1 MAANEHPAWYATAAE
16 FAPERKSDWTATSAP
31 VEPPPAEMQQAET
44 LQAETQRAETQ
55 PAASQQPEE
64 AGVFRQVVEALAC
77 LAVAVIVFRAF
88 LLEGYIISTGSMAPS
103 LLGYH
108 KQVVCPDCEY
118 EFAFGVAFD
127 RPSMAPSQLA
137 TCPNC
142 GQGGIDLTKVPR
154 NDGDQLLVNKY
165 AYLFG
170 DPNRWE
176 VVVFL
181 NPNNPNQAY
190 VKRVVGLPGETIF
203 VRDGDVYINGRI
215 QRKTMTEQRAI
226 RIPVF
231 DQKFQASDT
240 GWIPRWLTDPE
251 WKITNADFA
260 FNDRGSNDSVAI
272 ARGQS
277 SDDSSQQTRSTKLA
291 SLSWVRYFHWPRLSS
306 YSSQR
311 NRSALES
318 LRPSN
323 VSDMYGY
330 NQPVRAAEQY
340 RVNDLM
346 LAAQLDF
353 SSRNGSSDNVRNGD
367 LMPGGVAENLAVPTG
382 EFVARLS
389 CRKKQIVCRIAA
401 DAKLLHL
408 WIVGPTAGEA
418 DRVLTEG
425 QMADATVELRD
436 DWFNEVVDFEL
447 SSFDR
452 QATVAVNGVEL
463 VSVPLDDELRDVPH
477 GSWSESPQGDLSK
490 IAVAGYGSGSTL
502 QASEH
507 RPFRSVEGAGDG
519 RARDDQLEAGA
530 VQQAAWTDGVS
541 SGSTESLG
549 DIRESQVP
557 SGQSSNESMSPVAFG
572 ARQGTVTVKSV
583 TLYRDVHYTT
593 KNHRHA
599 TERPLKLGDDEFF
612 FLGDNSP
619 VSLDSRGWV
628 NPVVARHLLVGRPLV
643 VHLPSQPG
651 RLKIGNTVKYIR
663 IPDFSKI
670 RCIR

>member
-1 MAANEHPAWYATAAE
+1 MAVNEHPAWYATAGE
-16 FAPERKSDWTATSAP
+16 FVSERKSDWTVTPAP
-31 VEPPPAEMQQAET
+31 VEQSAADRRQAVK
-44 LQAETQRAETQ
+44 
-55 PAASQQPEE
+55 QQPEV
-64 AGVFRQVVEALAC
+64 AGVFRQIVESLAC

-108 KQVVCPDCEY
+108 KQVVCPDCKY

-127 RPSMAPSQLA
+127 RPTMAPSQMA

-142 GQGGIDLTKVPR
+142 GQGAIDLTKVPQ

-190 VKRVVGLPGETIF
+190 VKRVVGLPGETIH
-203 VRDGDVYINGRI
+203 VRDGDVYIDGRI
-215 QRKTMTEQRAI
+215 QRKTMSEQRAI
-226 RIPVF
+226 RISVF
-231 DQKFQASDT
+231 DQKFQAT
-240 GWIPRWLTDPE
+240 GVNWIPRWLTDPE
-251 WKITNADFA
+251 WKISDADFT
-260 FNDRGSNDSVAI
+260 FNEGAVGEPTARRLGS
-272 ARGQS
+272 S
-277 SDDSSQQTRSTKLA
+277 SDGHLLQTSSQWLT
-291 SLSWVRYFHWPRLSS
+291 SLSWVRYFHWPRFSP
-306 YSSQR
+306 YSLQR
-311 NRSALES
+311 DRSAFES
-318 LRPSN
+318 IRLSN
-323 VSDMYGY
+323 ISDAYGY
-330 NQPVRAAEQY
+330 NQPVRVSEQH

-346 LAAQLDF
+346 LAVQLDF
-353 SSRNGSSDNVRNGD
+353 SSRNGTQKDFRNGE
-367 LMPGGVAENLAVPTG
+367 LTRSGAAQKTTASTG

-389 CRKKQIVCRIAA
+389 CRKKQIICRIDAE
-401 DAKLLHL
+401 AKLLNL
-408 WIVGPTAGEA
+408 WLVGSAAGEA
-418 DRVLTEG
+418 DRVLAEG
-425 QMADATVELRD
+425 QKPDRRVELRA
-436 DWFNEVVDFEL
+436 DWFNDVVDFEL

-452 QATVAVNGVEL
+452 QATVAMNGVEL
-463 VSVPLDDELRDVPH
+463 AVVELDDELRDVPS
-477 GSWSESPQGDLSK
+477 GTWSEPPRGDLSK
-490 IAVAGYGSGSTL
+490 ITVAGYSSDLTL
-502 QASEH
+502 QASER
-507 RPFRSVEGAGDG
+507 RPFRGDALASEETFG
-519 RARDDQLEAGA
+519 DDD
-530 VQQAAWTDGVS
+530 VQQAVWTDGVS
-541 SGSTESLG
+541 TGRAESHS
-549 DIRESQVP
+549 DIRETEVAA
-557 SGQSSNESMSPVAFG
+557 GQSSNESLSPVAFG

-583 TLYRDVHYTT
+583 SLYRDVHYTT
-593 KNHRHA
+593 DNHRHA

-651 RLKIGNTVKYIR
+651 RIKIGSTVKYIR

>member
-1 MAANEHPAWYATAAE
+1 MAANEHPAWYATAAD
-16 FAPERKSDWTATSAP
+16 FAPERKSDWTVTSAP
-31 VEPPPAEMQQAET
+31 VE
-44 LQAETQRAETQ
+44 Q
-55 PAASQQPEE
+55 PAAKTRQAAKQQPEE

-108 KQVVCPDCEY
+108 KQVVCPDCKY

-142 GQGGIDLTKVPR
+142 GQGAIDLTKVPR

-165 AYLFG
+165 AYVFG

-181 NPNNPNQAY
+181 NPNNPNLAY
-190 VKRVVGLPGETIF
+190 VKRVVGLPGETIY
-203 VRDGDVYINGRI
+203 VRDGDVYIDGQI
-215 QRKTMTEQRAI
+215 QRKTMAEQRAI

-231 DQKFQASDT
+231 DQKFKASGVD
-240 GWIPRWLTDPE
+240 WIPRWLTDPE
-251 WKITNADFA
+251 WKNTDADFA
-260 FNDRGSNDSVAI
+260 FNGDAVGESVA
-272 ARGQS
+272 RRLGS
-277 SDDSSQQTRSTKLA
+277 FSDGHLPQTRSQRLS
-291 SLSWVRYFHWPRLSS
+291 SLSWVRYFHWPRLSP

-311 NRSALES
+311 DRPALES

-323 VSDMYGY
+323 ISDTYGY
-330 NQPVRAAEQY
+330 NQPVRVSEQY

-346 LAAQLDF
+346 LAVQLDF
-353 SSRNGSSDNVRNGD
+353 SSRDGSRQDVPNGE
-367 LMPGGVAENLAVPTG
+367 LMPVGAAENRAAPTG

-389 CRKKQIVCRIAA
+389 CRKKQIICRIDA
-401 DAKLLHL
+401 DAKSLDL
-408 WIVGPTAGEA
+408 WVVGPNAGEA
-418 DRVLTEG
+418 DRVLAEG
-425 QMADATVELRD
+425 QKPEATVELKS
-436 DWFNEVVDFEL
+436 DWFRDVVDFEL

-463 VSVPLDDELRDVPH
+463 AAVPLDDDLRDVPN
-477 GSWSESPQGDLSK
+477 GSWSEPPHGDLSK
-490 IAVAGYGSGSTL
+490 ITVAGYVADSSL
-502 QASEH
+502 QASER
-507 RPFRSVEGAGDG
+507 RPVRS
-519 RARDDQLEAGA
+519 DQLASEDQFRDGA
-530 VQQAAWTDGVS
+530 VQQAAWTGGVS
-541 SGSTESLG
+541 AGRVESLG
-549 DIRESQVP
+549 DMREAQVP
-557 SGQSSNESMSPVAFG
+557 SGQSSDQSLSPVAFG
-572 ARQGTVTVKSV
+572 ARQGAVMVKSV

-593 KNHRHA
+593 ENHRHA

-651 RLKIGNTVKYIR
+651 RIKIGSTVKYIR

>member
-16 FAPERKSDWTATSAP
+16 FAPERKSGWTVTSG
-31 VEPPPAEMQQAET
+31 PAEQSSGENSQSTNA
-44 LQAETQRAETQ
+44 RA
-55 PAASQQPEE
+55 ANALAEE
-64 AGVFRQVVEALAC
+64 AGVFRQIMESLAC

-108 KQVVCPDCEY
+108 KQVVCPDCKY

-127 RPSMAPSQLA
+127 RPTMAPSQLA

-142 GQGGIDLTKVPR
+142 GQGAIDLTKVPR

-190 VKRVVGLPGETIF
+190 VKRVVGLPGETIY
-203 VRDGDVYINGRI
+203 VRDGDVYIDGRI
-215 QRKTMTEQRAI
+215 QRKTLAEQRAI

-231 DQKFQASDT
+231 DQQFQAT
-240 GWIPRWLTDPE
+240 GVNWIPRWLTDPE
-251 WKITNADFA
+251 WMSQDAAFA
-260 FNDRGSNDSVAI
+260 FNNVASRELPI
-272 ARGQS
+272 VDASQF
-277 SDDSSQQTRSTKLA
+277 SDSQQLR

-311 NRSALES
+311 GRKSLES
-318 LRPSN
+318 LSPS
-323 VSDMYGY
+323 VISDNYGY
-330 NQPVRAAEQY
+330 NQPVRVSEQY

-346 LAAQLDF
+346 LAFQLDF
-353 SSRNGSSDNVRNGD
+353 TGRDPADVAGDSVKAKQGTSAGAGPVGS
-367 LMPGGVAENLAVPTG
+367 G
-382 EFVARLS
+382 EFVARLN
-389 CRKKQIVCRIAA
+389 CRKKQIICRIDA
-401 DAKLLHL
+401 DAKMLEL
-408 WIVGPTAGEA
+408 WIVGSSAGEA
-418 DRVLTEG
+418 DRILTEG
-425 QMADATVELRD
+425 QVANARVQLQE
-436 DWFNEVVDFEL
+436 DWFKDVVDFEL

-452 QATVAVNGVEL
+452 QATVAINGVEL
-463 VSVPLDDELRDVPH
+463 STLQLDDELRDVPN
-477 GSWSESPQGDLSK
+477 GTRSESTEGDLSK
-490 IAVAGYGSGSTL
+490 ITVAGYASDSTL
-502 QASEH
+502 HASER
-507 RPFRSVEGAGDG
+507 RPSNGNNESRVSDG
-519 RARDDQLEAGA
+519 GI
-530 VQQAAWTDGVS
+530 QQAAFTGGVNPGRADFS
-541 SGSTESLG
+541 DDLRI
-549 DIRESQVP
+549 DR
-557 SGQSSNESMSPVAFG
+557 SSNESLSPVAFG
-572 ARQGTVTVKSV
+572 ARQGSVKVRSV
-583 TLYRDVHYTT
+583 KLYRDVHYTT
-593 KNHRHA
+593 DNHRHA
-599 TERPLKLGDDEFF
+599 TERPLKLGEDEFF

-628 NPVVARHLLVGRPLV
+628 NPVVSRHLLIGRPLV

-651 RLKIGNTVKYIR
+651 RIKIGRTVKYIR

>member
-16 FAPERKSDWTATSAP
+16 FAPERKSDWAVTST
-31 VEPPPAEMQQAET
+31 PAEQPTAQTQQTAK
-44 LQAETQRAETQ
+44 R
-55 PAASQQPEE
+55 QPEE

-108 KQVVCPDCEY
+108 KQVVCPDCKY

-142 GQGGIDLTKVPR
+142 GQGAIDLTKVPQ

-190 VKRVVGLPGETIF
+190 VKRVVGLPGETIY
-203 VRDGDVYINGRI
+203 VRDGDVYIDGRI
-215 QRKTMTEQRAI
+215 QRKTMAEQRAI

-231 DQKFQASDT
+231 DQKFQASSVD
-240 GWIPRWLTDPE
+240 WISRWLTDPE
-251 WKITNADFA
+251 WKNSDADFA
-260 FNDRGSNDSVAI
+260 FNDGTVRDPETIPRGSSFE
-272 ARGQS
+272 RQLQQGQLQQGQLQQA
-277 SDDSSQQTRSTKLA
+277 SSQQSA
-291 SLSWVRYFHWPRLSS
+291 SLSWVRYFHWPRLSP
-306 YSSQR
+306 YSAQR
-311 NRSALES
+311 ERSALEA
-318 LRPSN
+318 LRPST
-323 VSDMYGY
+323 VSDTYGY
-330 NQPVRAAEQY
+330 NQPVRVSEQY

-353 SSRNGSSDNVRNGD
+353 SSRKGGGKVGRSGGNGE
-367 LMPGGVAENLAVPTG
+367 LMPAGAAENPAAPTG

-389 CRKKQIVCRIAA
+389 CRKKQIICRIDA
-401 DAKLLHL
+401 DAKLLDL
-408 WIVGPTAGEA
+408 WIVGSVAGEA

-425 QMADATVELRD
+425 QKPNARVELKG
-436 DWFNEVVDFEL
+436 DWFNDVLDFEL

-452 QATVAVNGVEL
+452 QATVAANGVEL
-463 VSVPLDDELRDVPH
+463 ASVPLDDELRDVPH
-477 GSWSESPQGDLSK
+477 GSWSENPQGDLSK
-490 IAVAGYGSGSTL
+490 IPVAAYGSDSTL
-502 QASEH
+502 HASER
-507 RPFRSVEGAGDG
+507 RPFRSDEGAGNE
-519 RARDDQLEAGA
+519 RPRVDQQADNA
-530 VQQAAWTDGVS
+530 VQQAAWTGGQS
-541 SGSTESLG
+541 SGSAEILD
-549 DIRESQVP
+549 DIGETQVP
-557 SGQSSNESMSPVAFG
+557 SGRSSNESLSPVAFG
-572 ARQGTVTVKSV
+572 ARQGAVTVKSV

-593 KNHRHA
+593 ENHRHA

-651 RLKIGNTVKYIR
+651 RIKIGKTVKYIR

>member
-16 FAPERKSDWTATSAP
+16 FAPERKSDWTVTPAP
-31 VEPPPAEMQQAET
+31 VEQAADKTQQA
-44 LQAETQRAETQ
+44 AK
-55 PAASQQPEE
+55 QQPEE
-64 AGVFRQVVEALAC
+64 AGVFRQVIESLAC

-108 KQVVCPDCEY
+108 KQVVCPDCKY

-142 GQGGIDLTKVPR
+142 GQGAIDLTKVPR

-190 VKRVVGLPGETIF
+190 VKRVVGLPGETIY
-203 VRDGDVYINGRI
+203 VRDGDVYIDGRI

-231 DQKFQASDT
+231 DQKFQAI
-240 GWIPRWLTDPE
+240 GVNWIPRWLTDPE
-251 WKITNADFA
+251 WKIADADFA
-260 FNDRGSNDSVAI
+260 FNTGVVGESAGRRPGSSAD
-272 ARGQS
+272 GHLLQPG
-277 SDDSSQQTRSTKLA
+277 SQRLS
-291 SLSWVRYFHWPRLSS
+291 SLSWVRYFHWPRLSP

-311 NRSALES
+311 DPSALKS

-323 VSDMYGY
+323 ISDTYGY
-330 NQPVRAAEQY
+330 NQPVRVSEQY

-346 LAAQLDF
+346 LAVQLDF
-353 SSRNGSSDNVRNGD
+353 SSVNGIRND
-367 LMPGGVAENLAVPTG
+367 GGHGEPISAGAAETPAAPTG

-389 CRKKQIVCRIAA
+389 CRKKQIICRIDA
-401 DAKLLHL
+401 DAKSLDL
-408 WIVGPTAGEA
+408 WIVGSAAGEA

-425 QMADATVELRD
+425 QKPDRRVELKS

-463 VSVPLDDELRDVPH
+463 AAVPLDDELRDVPN
-477 GSWSESPQGDLSK
+477 GTWSESPKGDLSK
-490 IAVAGYGSGSTL
+490 ITVAGYASDSTL
-502 QASEH
+502 HASER
-507 RPFRSVEGAGDG
+507 RPFRGDEL
-519 RARDDQLEAGA
+519 ASEDQFEDGA
-530 VQQAAWTDGVS
+530 VQQAAWTGGVS
-541 SGSTESLG
+541 AGRAESLG
-549 DIRESQVP
+549 DIRETRVP
-557 SGQSSNESMSPVAFG
+557 SRQSSNESLSPVAFG
-572 ARQGTVTVKSV
+572 ARDGAVTVKSV

-593 KNHRHA
+593 ENHRHA

-651 RLKIGNTVKYIR
+651 RIKIGSTVKYIR

-670 RCIR
+670 RAIR